1 MAELEVSGITFA
13 YEETPVLSDVSL
25 KLHEHELVSIL
36 GASGCGKT
44 TLFHIIAGLHKPQQG
59 KVILNGRDITG
70 CPGQISYMMQKDLLL
85 PYRTIEENVIL
96 PLLLKGE
103 KKKEARE
110 KASLYFE
117 EFGLEGTQRKYPR
130 QLSGGMRQRAALLRT
145 YMFSREVALLD
156 EPFSALDTL
165 TKSEMHR
172 WYLDVMDKIH
182 MSTLFITHDIDEA
195 ILLSDRICL
204 LTGKPGRVT
213 EEIVIKEPR
222 PRKREFNLTEEF
234 LEYKRRILERL

>member
-44 TLFHIIAGLHKPQQG
+44 TLFHVIAGLHKPQQG

-85 PYRTIEENVIL
+85 PYRTIEDNVIL

-110 KASLYFE
+110 KAALYFE
-117 EFGLEGTQRKYPR
+117 EIGL
-130 QLSGGMRQRAALLRT
+130 A
-145 YMFSREVALLD
+145 
-156 EPFSALDTL
+156 
-165 TKSEMHR
+165 
-172 WYLDVMDKIH
+172 
-182 MSTLFITHDIDEA
+182 
-195 ILLSDRICL
+195 
-204 LTGKPGRVT
+204 
-213 EEIVIKEPR
+213 
-222 PRKREFNLTEEF
+222 
-234 LEYKRRILERL
+234 